1 MPYATSN
8 VYDTMFGGKVMR
20 GGAMSSLSA
29 FIRMFSE
36 KKDFLVKV
44 FATMIVQLGITYYI
58 MMNYPH
64 DTSSQTSNKSSNTDV
79 MTRRIEGSARP
90 WLLFFAALAIIFAMA
105 IVPMPIYAKISLFT
119 LFSGVMGVLMSYS
132 MQYIDPAIV
141 QTAVAGTA
149 SIFVALFLFGAIMLS
164 TGIVLGNTTGL
175 LLLGALLLLI
185 VARIVSLFM
194 GDYTDNVRTL
204 SVVTLMLFSLYVV
217 YDTNRMLQKDYFGDF
232 VTGALEYYLDI
243 LNIFMSMVRYQQH

>member
-1 MPYATSN
+1 MYMPYATSN

-20 GGAMSSLSA
+20 GGAVSSLST
-29 FIRMFSE
+29 FVQLFSE
-36 KKDFLVKV
+36 RKDFLLKV
-44 FATMIVQLGITYYI
+44 FATMITQLGITYYI

-64 DTSSQTSNKSSNTDV
+64 DVSSDKTKTT
-79 MTRRIEGSARP
+79 TRPKINGRI

-105 IVPMPIYAKISLFT
+105 VVPMSIFAKLSLFT

-132 MQYIDPAIV
+132 MQYINPAIV
-141 QTAVAGTA
+141 QTAIAGTA
-149 SIFVALFLFGAIMLS
+149 SIFVALFLFGAVMLA
-164 TGIVLGNTTGL
+164 TGVVLGNTTGL

-185 VARIVSLFM
+185 VTRIVSLFM
-194 GDYTDNVRTL
+194 GDYTDNARTF
-204 SVVTLMLFSLYVV
+204 SVITLMLFSLYVI
-217 YDTNRMLQKDYFGDF
+217 YDTNRILQKDYFGDF